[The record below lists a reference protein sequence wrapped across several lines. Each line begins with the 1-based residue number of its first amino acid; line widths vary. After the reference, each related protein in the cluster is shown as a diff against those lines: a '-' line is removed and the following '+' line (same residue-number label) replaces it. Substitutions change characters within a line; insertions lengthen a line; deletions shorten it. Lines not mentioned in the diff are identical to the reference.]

1 MTRNQISR
9 VLNRTAAGR
18 IQARTGSSGSGTAIL
33 AVLFALAAVV
43 PACAQADSTADAV
56 YGQNGN
62 FSTNGVNMGGLS
74 ATTLWNPFGVAVDSG
89 GNLYAVDRQNSRVL
103 YYPAGSTTATRVYGQ
118 GGSFTTNGC
127 NQGGTSVN
135 SLCNPRHATLDS
147 GGNLYIADFDNG
159 RVLYYPAGSTTAT
172 RVYSVS
178 SPQGVAVDS
187 VGNLYVSDYN
197 GNRVLY
203 YPAGS
208 TTATAVYGQGGSLT
222 STGCNQGGTSANSL
236 CNPRHIALD
245 GGGNLYVA
253 DQGNN
258 RVLYYPAG
266 STTATRVY
274 GTGGSFTSQNGQGGG
289 SSLWNP
295 DTLTVDRGGN
305 LYVGD
310 SSNNRAL
317 YYPAGSTTPTA
328 VYGQGGSFTTNTSN
342 NGGIGANGLN
352 TPIGITVDA
361 RGNLYIADTNNN
373 RILKYN
379 SAFPAANP
387 LDGTWTQVGNMSN
400 VTNAMFAGN
409 CKLAATC
416 SFNNGIDFWNSFTA
430 TGRILFTTGDGLYW
444 GVANISDVAA
454 IMAAA
459 GGVTTPNLAWVDA
472 GENGTDRGS
481 TITGNILY
489 RGPGSPAD
497 PWVTLNGSYCANS
510 CNEVLWGENGN
521 GANTALMAA
530 HGGVQ
535 VYVLPQQT
543 ITFGAAPSPAM
554 YGTSVTVTATGGGSG
569 NPVTFTSA
577 TTGVCTVS
585 GTNGATVAL
594 IALGTCTI
602 TANQAGTVA
611 YAAAAA
617 VNQSFTV
624 TQGTQVIQFAGSV
637 PQSVVWGSGNVTLSA
652 TSNASGAVF
661 TFGTTSASTIC
672 TVSGTT
678 VTVVGAGTCALSVT
692 AAATTNYLAVTIPVT
707 QNLAITQGTQTISF
721 GAAPSPAL
729 TGTNVTVSATGGTSG
744 NAVTFTS
751 ATTGV
756 CTVSGTNGATVALV
770 AVGTCTIR
778 ANQAG
783 NTNYAAAT
791 QVQQSFTVS
800 NAQVIQFAATVPQ
813 VAVLGS
819 GNITLSATSNASS
832 PVFTFSTTSAASICT
847 VSGTTVALVGSGTC
861 ALSLTAAATGT
872 YAAVTTPVTQNLQV
886 TGTTPGDSTADV
898 VYGQSG
904 NFGGNSCNPGGVTAN
919 TLCDPFGMTVDS
931 GGNMYAVDRQNSR
944 VLYFPVGSTTATR
957 VYGQGGSFTTNGCNQ
972 GGTSVNSLCNPRHA
986 ALDSGGN
993 LYIAD
998 TDNGRVLYYPAGST
1012 TSTRAYTGLS
1022 SPGGV
1027 ALDSGGNLYIAD
1039 TNNNRVLYYPAG
1051 STTATAVYG
1060 QGGSFSSTTCNLG
1073 GVTANS
1079 LCNPRQLALDGGGN
1093 LYIADQ
1099 NNYRVLYYPA
1109 GSTTATRV
1117 YGKASLTS
1125 PDGLSGGAGLWN
1137 PYAVAVDRGGNLYV
1151 GDSSNNR
1158 ILYYPAGSTTATAVY
1173 GQAGS
1178 FTTNTASLGGI
1189 SANSLDTPI
1198 GIAVDTRGNLY
1209 EAERNNN
1216 RILKYNS
1223 AFPAANPLDGTW
1235 TQVGNMSYVTNA
1247 MFAGDCNL
1255 SATCSFNDGTDFW
1268 KPFTTP
1274 DRILFTTGDGL
1285 YWGVANYSDVA
1296 ALVAA
1301 ASGDT
1306 TPNLAWVSAGENGT
1320 DRGATITGNILHR
1333 GAGNPEDP
1341 WVTLN
1346 GSYCANSCNE
1356 MLWGENGY
1364 VGSQTTLM
1372 SAHGGIQVYV
1382 HNVTAQTITFGAAP
1396 SPAVYGMNVT
1406 VSATGGTSGNPV
1418 TFTSAT
1424 TGVCTVSGTNGATV
1438 SLIALGTCTISAN
1451 QAVTAVYTAATQVQ
1465 QSFTVTRATQTISF
1479 GAAPSPTVIATN
1491 VTVSATGG
1499 ASGNPVTFTSATTGV
1514 CTVSG
1519 TNGAT
1524 VALIAGGTCTINAN
1538 QAGTT
1543 NYTAATQVQQSFT
1556 VTLVPQ
1562 TISFGALSNQPYGSA
1577 AFTVSAT
1584 GGASGNPVTFT
1595 SATTG
1600 VCTVSGINGST
1611 VTLVAGGTCTIN
1623 ANQAG
1628 TTNYAAAPQVQQ
1640 SFTVTPLAQTIS
1652 FGTAPSPSMYG
1663 TSVTVSA
1670 TGGASGNPV
1679 TFTSATTSV
1688 CTVSGTNG
1696 ATVALIALGTCT
1708 VRANQAATTS
1718 YTAAPQVQQSFTV
1731 TQAVQVIQFAATVP
1745 LVAIIGS
1752 GNVTLSATSNAPSPV
1767 FTFSTTSA
1775 ASICTLSGT
1784 TVTLVGTGTCVLSV
1798 TATGSSN
1805 YTAVTTP
1812 VTQNL
1817 QIAGTAAPDPTAD
1830 VVYGQGGSFTTTA
1843 AAVGAG
1849 GLSGPYGV
1857 AVDSAGNLYAADR
1870 LNNRVLFYPAGS
1882 TTATRV
1888 YGQGGNLTTNGYGTD
1903 ANGLN
1908 GPQGVS
1914 LDSAGNLY
1922 IADNVNNRV
1931 LFHPAGSTTATR
1943 VYGQNGS
1950 FTTTQ
1955 AGASATNL
1963 HGPAHALTD
1972 SAGNLYIVDNG
1983 NNRVLFYPSGS
1994 TTATRV
2000 YGQNGNFGGG
2010 AENGGTGTSANTLS
2024 HPAQLALDGSG
2035 NLYVVDTGNQRVL
2048 YYPAGSTTPTRVYGQ
2063 SGSFTSNA
2071 AGTGANSF
2079 ENPQSIALDPGGNL
2093 YVGDGTHQRVL
2104 YFPAGSTTA
2113 TAVYGQG
2120 VNFGITLDARGNLYV
2135 ADYYR
2140 NRILKFNS
2148 TFPAANPLDGTWT
2161 QVGNMSYIT
2170 NAMFTGNCN
2179 LSATCSSNNGVDF
2192 WKSFAAPDKLLFTTG
2207 DGLYWG
2213 VAKFSDITAIVAA
2226 AGGVT
2231 TPNITWV
2238 SAGENGTDRG
2248 STITGNILYRGAGNA
2263 EDPWVTLNGSYCANS
2278 CNEVLWGENGF
2289 AGSQTTL
2296 MLSHGGIQVYA
2307 SSLLGQT
2314 IAFGAAPSPA
2324 AFGTNVTVSATGGAS
2339 GNPVTFTSATTGVCT
2354 VSGTNGAT
2362 VALIAGGTCTIT
2374 ANQAGNTNYAAATAA
2389 NQTFTVTRAAQ
2400 TITFGALSAKGNT
2413 DAAFGISATASSGL
2427 GVSFSSL
2434 TTSICTVS
2442 GGTVT
2447 LTTTSG
2453 TCTIQ
2458 ATQAGNSN
2466 YAAASAVNQSF
2477 TVTLVAQYVTLQT
2490 SPAGLQVSIDGGAA
2504 QTAPYSVLLTAGS
2517 HTIAT
2522 VATQAGT
2529 AGTQYVFS
2537 GWSDSGALSHS
2548 ITVSPA
2554 PTTYTAT
2561 FGTQYLLTT
2570 SAGLSGTVTAGGYL
2584 NAGTSASI
2592 TATPSSGFTFSNFT
2606 GATTSTSNPLSLL
2619 MDAPKSVT
2627 ANFSAI
2633 GAPLLTAIIAAKADG
2648 ALPNERIWTLQVTNS
2663 GTGAITNVR
2672 VTSVQVVAVSP
2683 ATASVTLGSTNYPAA
2698 LANPAL
2704 SPGQSSTVPVSVIF
2718 PASPT
2723 ARIQFRINLAGDNG
2737 YTNSITLSNVV
2748 R

>member
-1 MTRNQISR
+1 MALIAAGTCTINANQAGTS
-9 VLNRTAAGR
+9 NYTAANQVQQTFTVTQLPQT
-18 IQARTGSSGSGTAIL
+18 ISFGTA
-33 AVLFALAAVV
+33 
-43 PACAQADSTADAV
+43 P
-56 YGQNGN
+56 
-62 FSTNGVNMGGLS
+62 
-74 ATTLWNPFGVAVDSG
+74 
-89 GNLYAVDRQNSRVL
+89 
-103 YYPAGSTTATRVYGQ
+103 
-118 GGSFTTNGC
+118 
-127 NQGGTSVN
+127 
-135 SLCNPRHATLDS
+135 
-147 GGNLYIADFDNG
+147 
-159 RVLYYPAGSTTAT
+159 
-172 RVYSVS
+172 
-178 SPQGVAVDS
+178 SPS
-187 VGNLYVSDYN
+187 
-197 GNRVLY
+197 
-203 YPAGS
+203 
-208 TTATAVYGQGGSLT
+208 
-222 STGCNQGGTSANSL
+222 
-236 CNPRHIALD
+236 
-245 GGGNLYVA
+245 
-253 DQGNN
+253 
-258 RVLYYPAG
+258 
-266 STTATRVY
+266 VY
-274 GTGGSFTSQNGQGGG
+274 GT
-289 SSLWNP
+289 
-295 DTLTVDRGGN
+295 
-305 LYVGD
+305 
-310 SSNNRAL
+310 
-317 YYPAGSTTPTA
+317 
-328 VYGQGGSFTTNTSN
+328 
-342 NGGIGANGLN
+342 
-352 TPIGITVDA
+352 
-361 RGNLYIADTNNN
+361 
-373 RILKYN
+373 
-379 SAFPAANP
+379 
-387 LDGTWTQVGNMSN
+387 N
-400 VTNAMFAGN
+400 VTV
-409 CKLAATC
+409 
-416 SFNNGIDFWNSFTA
+416 S
-430 TGRILFTTGDGLYW
+430 
-444 GVANISDVAA
+444 
-454 IMAAA
+454 
-459 GGVTTPNLAWVDA
+459 
-472 GENGTDRGS
+472 
-481 TITGNILY
+481 
-489 RGPGSPAD
+489 
-497 PWVTLNGSYCANS
+497 
-510 CNEVLWGENGN
+510 
-521 GANTALMAA
+521 
-530 HGGVQ
+530 
-535 VYVLPQQT
+535 
-543 ITFGAAPSPAM
+543 
-554 YGTSVTVTATGGGSG
+554 ATGGPSG

-585 GTNGATVAL
+585 GTNGATVTLVAV
-594 IALGTCTI
+594 GTCTI
-602 TANQAGTVA
+602 NANQAASTN
-611 YAAAAA
+611 YSAATQ
-617 VNQSFTV
+617 VQQSFTV
-624 TQGTQVIQFAGSV
+624 TPAAQVIQFGATVPPAALPGAG
-637 PQSVVWGSGNVTLSA
+637 NFTLSA
-652 TSNASGAVF
+652 TSNVPSPAF
-661 TFGTTSASTIC
+661 TFGTTSAASIC

-692 AAATTNYLAVTIPVT
+692 AAATANY
-707 QNLAITQGTQTISF
+707 S
-721 GAAPSPAL
+721 
-729 TGTNVTVSATGGTSG
+729 
-744 NAVTFTS
+744 
-751 ATTGV
+751 
-756 CTVSGTNGATVALV
+756 
-770 AVGTCTIR
+770 
-778 ANQAG
+778 
-783 NTNYAAAT
+783 
-791 QVQQSFTVS
+791 
-800 NAQVIQFAATVPQ
+800 
-813 VAVLGS
+813 
-819 GNITLSATSNASS
+819 
-832 PVFTFSTTSAASICT
+832 
-847 VSGTTVALVGSGTC
+847 
-861 ALSLTAAATGT
+861 
-872 YAAVTTPVTQNLQV
+872 AVTTPVTQNLLV
-886 TGTTPGDSTADV
+886 TATTPADSTADV
-898 VYGQSG
+898 VYGQ
-904 NFGGNSCNPGGVTAN
+904 GGSFTTSASVLTAN
-919 TLCDPFGMTVDS
+919 GLSSPFGVAADNA
-931 GGNMYAVDRQNSR
+931 GNLYAVDGNNRA
-944 VLYFPVGSTTATR
+944 LYYPAGSTTATR
-957 VYGQGGSFTTNGCNQ
+957 VYGQGGSFTTNGF
-972 GGTSVNSLCNPRHA
+972 GTDANSLKGPRG
-986 ALDSGGN
+986 LGVDSAGN

-998 TDNGRVLYYPAGST
+998 MNNNRVLYYPAGST
-1012 TSTRAYTGLS
+1012 TATRVYGQGGNLNSGTANLGGVTANSLNGPQGVAVDTAGNVYITDTGNNRVLYYPAGSTTATRVYGQGGSFTSNTANLGGISANSLNNVRQPALDNNGNLYVADTANNRVLFYPAGSTTATRVYGEGGSFTSATGLGVT
-1022 SPGGV
+1022 SPNSLGAPYSV
-1027 ALDSGGNLYIAD
+1027 AVDSGGNLYAAD
-1039 TNNNRVLYYPAG
+1039 AAGNRVLYYPAG

-1060 QGGSFSSTTCNLG
+1060 QGGSFTSNLSG
-1073 GVTANS
+1073 TTANS
-1079 LCNPRQLALDGGGN
+1079 F
-1093 LYIADQ
+1093 
-1099 NNYRVLYYPA
+1099 A
-1109 GSTTATRV
+1109 G
-1117 YGKASLTS
+1117 
-1125 PDGLSGGAGLWN
+1125 
-1137 PYAVAVDRGGNLYV
+1137 PY
-1151 GDSSNNR
+1151 
-1158 ILYYPAGSTTATAVY
+1158 T
-1173 GQAGS
+1173 
-1178 FTTNTASLGGI
+1178 
-1189 SANSLDTPI
+1189 
-1198 GIAVDTRGNLY
+1198 IAVDPRGDLIVADY
-1209 EAERNNN
+1209 PNN
-1216 RILKYNS
+1216 RLLKFNS
-1223 AFPAANPLDGTW
+1223 ALPAANPLDGTW

-1247 MFAGDCNL
+1247 MFAGNCKL

-1268 KPFTTP
+1268 KPFATP

-1296 ALVAA
+1296 AIVAA
-1301 ASGDT
+1301 AGGVT
-1306 TPNLAWVSAGENGT
+1306 TPNIAWVSAGENGT
-1320 DRGATITGNILHR
+1320 DRGSTLTGNILHR

-1356 MLWGENGY
+1356 MLWGENGFA
-1364 VGSQTTLM
+1364 GSTTALM
-1372 SAHGGIQVYV
+1372 AAHGGVQVYV

-1396 SPAVYGMNVT
+1396 SPTVYGTNVT
-1406 VSATGGTSGNPV
+1406 VSATGGASGNPV

-1556 VTLVPQ
+1556 VT
-1562 TISFGALSNQPYGSA
+1562 
-1577 AFTVSAT
+1577 
-1584 GGASGNPVTFT
+1584 
-1595 SATTG
+1595 
-1600 VCTVSGINGST
+1600 
-1611 VTLVAGGTCTIN
+1611 
-1623 ANQAG
+1623 
-1628 TTNYAAAPQVQQ
+1628 
-1640 SFTVTPLAQTIS
+1640 PLAQTIS

-1679 TFTSATTSV
+1679 TFTSATTGV

-1888 YGQGGNLTTNGYGTD
+1888 YGQGNFTTTDYFNGT
-1903 ANGLN
+1903 NGLN
-1908 GPQGVS
+1908 SPQGVS

-1922 IADNVNNRV
+1922 IADTNNNRV
-1931 LFHPAGSTTATR
+1931 LYFPAGSTTATR

-1963 HGPAHALTD
+1963 RGPQHALTD
-1972 SAGNLYIVDNG
+1972 SAGNLYISDTG

-2000 YGQNGNFGGG
+2000 YGQGGNFSGS
-2010 AENGGTGTSANTLS
+2010 AENGGTSTTANTLS

-2035 NLYVVDTGNQRVL
+2035 NLYVADNQNQRVL
-2048 YYPAGSTTPTRVYGQ
+2048 YYPAGSTTATRVYGQ

-2079 ENPQSIALDPGGNL
+2079 NNPQALALDRGGNL
-2093 YVGDGTHQRVL
+2093 YVGDTSNGRVL
-2104 YFPAGSTTA
+2104 YFPAGSTTT
-2113 TAVYGQG
+2113 TAGYGQG
-2120 VNFGITLDARGNLYV
+2120 PTFGITLDARGNLYI
-2135 ADYYR
+2135 ADYFR

-2213 VAKFSDITAIVAA
+2213 VANFSDITAIVAS

-2296 MLSHGGIQVYA
+2296 MLSHGGVQVYA

-2570 SAGLSGTVTAGGYL
+2570 SAGLGGTVTAGGYL